1 MLVDDKGRLFGK
13 INLVDLLIILIVLAA
28 GIFLFTKF
36 GRANVLTLIQKE
48 EPVVI
53 TLFIEGL
60 PEYAADAVKDGAV
73 TIDKNTSTRM
83 GKVVEGS
90 IKKGP
95 DIWYAANSDGQM
107 VRSSREGFC
116 SLEFSVEG
124 SGVFTENGVTIGTT
138 TYLIYRSTD
147 VRVGDVEL
155 YTRIKSIEK
164 K

>member
-1 MLVDDKGRLFGK
+1 MLVDDKGRLFKK

-28 GIFLFTKF
+28 GILLFTKL
-36 GRANVLTLIQKE
+36 GKANVLTLIDKE

-73 TIDKNTSTRM
+73 VVDKNTSTRI
-83 GKVVEGS
+83 GKVVPGS

-95 DIWYAANSDGQM
+95 DIWYAADNDGRM
-107 VRSSREGFC
+107 VRSSRDGYC
-116 SLEFSVEG
+116 SLELSVEG
-124 SGVFTENGVTIGTT
+124 RGVFTDNGVTIGTT

-147 VRVGDVEL
+147 VRAGNVEL
-155 YTRIKSIEK
+155 YTRIKSIERK
-164 K
+164 